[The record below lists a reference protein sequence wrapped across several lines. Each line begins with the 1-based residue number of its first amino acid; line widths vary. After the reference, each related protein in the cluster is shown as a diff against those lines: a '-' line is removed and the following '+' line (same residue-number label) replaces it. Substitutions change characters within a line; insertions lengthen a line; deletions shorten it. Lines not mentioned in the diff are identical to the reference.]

1 MLAAAFVHETSRAKD
16 PDLHMHVL
24 IANVTID
31 PERNEALAMSYGEML
46 ETRKTLDQR
55 IHNNPARRLNAL
67 GYTVE
72 VAEHGFRLRE
82 IPIAI
87 EEIHSVRGREIQ
99 TAKELL
105 KEGYTSEQLLSVL
118 AGKTLDEKSQIWAS
132 GSIRDLLQG
141 IHPKAVRCHRKH

>member
-1 MLAAAFVHETSRAKD
+1 MMAATFVHETSRAKD

-31 PERNEALAMSYGEML
+31 PDRSEALAMSYGEML
-46 ETRKTLDQR
+46 EMRRTLDHR
-55 IHNNPARRLNAL
+55 IHNNLARRLNAL
-67 GYTVE
+67 GFNVE

-82 IPIAI
+82 IPVAI
-87 EEIHSVRGREIQ
+87 QEIHSVRSREIQ

-118 AGKTLDEKSQIWAS
+118 AGKRLDEKRRGLGAGGIC
-132 GSIRDLLQG
+132 DLVQG
-141 IHPKAVRCHRKH
+141 GFWCA